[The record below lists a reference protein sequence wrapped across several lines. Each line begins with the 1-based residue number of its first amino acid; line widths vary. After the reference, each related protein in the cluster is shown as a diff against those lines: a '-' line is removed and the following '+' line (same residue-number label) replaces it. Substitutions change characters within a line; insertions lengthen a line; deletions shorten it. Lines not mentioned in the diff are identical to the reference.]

1 MDLGL
6 ERRAWTLIY
15 VCLGV
20 IEGGTAAVMVRSLF
34 GQAGHGVAVDLVMAL
49 VSSAPAWANLVSL
62 AFARR
67 AQGRPK
73 IAFLQPLIVMLT
85 VLVAAL
91 ALVPAGGGGLV
102 AFLLL
107 YVVARLVW
115 AGIDTVRSVIWSVNY
130 QRHQRA
136 SITGRIM
143 INGSIAIAMSGL
155 LLGWLLEFEGPW
167 FRVAIVAAGICGF
180 AGGRAFK
187 RLSVRGEAELLEAE
201 RDRMREGA
209 KFDLAGIRHLLATDA
224 DFRHYMLAMS
234 LFGAG
239 FLTLTPLL
247 VICLDDVLQVS
258 EFVQV
263 AVTTAVPI
271 LVIPLA
277 IQPWARFLDK
287 HHVVVFRSVHSKV
300 GVVGSI
306 LLVLA
311 VLLHLPLLLW
321 PGALLLGVSL
331 AAGSLGWTLG
341 HNDFAPRGEE
351 TRYMALHVTL
361 TGLRGLLAP
370 PVGIAAYHL
379 LETWREGA
387 GAWALLLPLALVFA
401 GAREFSAMR
410 RLRESRSTG
419 A

>member
-1 MDLGL
+1 MDLGF

-34 GQAGHGVAVDLVMAL
+34 GHAVHGIAVDLVLAL

-73 IAFLQPLIVMLT
+73 IAFLQPLIVMLA

-91 ALVPAGGGGLV
+91 ALVPAGGGGLAV
-102 AFLLL
+102 FLLL
-107 YVVARLVW
+107 YVAARLVW

-130 QRHQRA
+130 ERHLRA

-143 INGSIAIAMSGL
+143 INGSIAIALGGL
-155 LLGWLLEFEGPW
+155 LLGWLLEREGPW
-167 FRVAIVAAGICGF
+167 FRVAVAAAGLCGL
-180 AGGRAFK
+180 AGGWAF
-187 RLSVRGEAELLEAE
+187 RRFSVRDEEELLEAE

-209 KFDLAGIRHLLATDA
+209 RFDLAGIRHLLATDA

-239 FLTLTPLL
+239 FLTLTPLM
-247 VICLDDVLQVS
+247 VICLDDVLRAS

-271 LVIPLA
+271 LTIPLA
-277 IQPWARFLDK
+277 IRPWAHFLDK
-287 HHVVVFRSVHSKV
+287 HHVIVFRSVHSKV
-300 GVVGSI
+300 GAVASI

-311 VLLHLPLLLW
+311 VLLHVPLLLW

-361 TGLRGLLAP
+361 TGVRGLLAP
-370 PVGIAAYHL
+370 PIGIAAYYL
-379 LETWREGA
+379 LGMWREGA
-387 GAWALLLPLALVFA
+387 GAWALLLPLALVCA

-410 RLRESRSTG
+410 RLRESRSSGT
-419 A
+419 

>member
-34 GQAGHGVAVDLVMAL
+34 GQAGHGIAVDLVMAL
-49 VSSAPAWANLVSL
+49 VSSAPAWANLASL

-73 IAFLQPLIVMLT
+73 IAFLQPLLVLLA

-91 ALVPAGGGGLV
+91 ALVPAGGGGLAV
-102 AFLLL
+102 FLLL
-107 YVVARLVW
+107 YVAARLVW

-130 QRHQRA
+130 PRHLRA

-143 INGSIAIAMSGL
+143 INGSIAIALCGL
-155 LLGWLLEFEGPW
+155 FLGWLLEFEGPW
-167 FRVAIVAAGICGF
+167 FRVAIAAAGTCGL
-180 AGGRAFK
+180 AGGWVFK
-187 RLSVRGEAELLEAE
+187 RLSVRGEDALLEAE
-201 RDRMREGA
+201 RHRMREGA

-239 FLTLTPLL
+239 FLTLTPLM

-311 VLLHLPLLLW
+311 VLLQLELLLW
-321 PGALLLGVSL
+321 PGAVLLGVSL

-361 TGLRGLLAP
+361 TGIRGLLAP
-370 PVGIAAYHL
+370 PVGIGAYHL
-379 LETWREGA
+379 LETWRDGA
-387 GAWALLLPLALVFA
+387 GAWALLLPLALVVA
-401 GAREFSAMR
+401 GEREFSAMQ

>member
-1 MDLGL
+1 MDLGY

-34 GQAGHGVAVDLVMAL
+34 GQAVHGIAVDLVMAL

-73 IAFLQPLIVMLT
+73 IAFLQPLLVMLA

-91 ALVPAGGGGLV
+91 ALVPAGGRGLAV
-102 AFLLL
+102 FLLL
-107 YVVARLVW
+107 YVAARLVW

-130 QRHQRA
+130 ERHLRA

-143 INGSIAIAMSGL
+143 INGAIAIALSGL
-155 LLGWLLEFEGPW
+155 LLGWLLEREGPW
-167 FRVAIVAAGICGF
+167 FRVAVAAAGLCGL
-180 AGGRAFK
+180 AGGWAF
-187 RLSVRGEAELLEAE
+187 RRFSVRDEEELLEAE

-209 KFDLAGIRHLLATDA
+209 RFDLAGIRHLLATDA

-239 FLTLTPLL
+239 FLTLTPLM
-247 VICLDDVLQVS
+247 VICLDEVLRAS

-271 LVIPLA
+271 LIIPLA
-277 IQPWARFLDK
+277 IRPWARFLDK
-287 HHVVVFRSVHSKV
+287 HHVIVFRSVHSKV
-300 GVVGSI
+300 GAVGS
-306 LLVLA
+306 LMLVLA

-321 PGALLLGVSL
+321 PGAVLLGVSL

-361 TGLRGLLAP
+361 TGVRGLLAP
-370 PVGIAAYHL
+370 PIGIAAYHL
-379 LETWREGA
+379 LGMWREGA
-387 GAWALLLPLALVFA
+387 GAWALLLPLALVVA

-410 RLRESRSTG
+410 RLRESRRTG
-419 A
+419 T

>member
-34 GQAGHGVAVDLVMAL
+34 GQAGHGFAVDLVMAL

-62 AFARR
+62 GFARR

-73 IAFLQPLIVMLT
+73 IAFLQPLILMLT

-107 YVVARLVW
+107 YVAARLVW

-130 QRHQRA
+130 HRHQRA

-143 INGSIAIAMSGL
+143 INGAIAIALSGL
-155 LLGWLLEFEGPW
+155 FLGWLLELEGPW
-167 FRVAIVAAGICGF
+167 FRVAIAAAGVCGF

-201 RDRMREGA
+201 RDRVREGA

-247 VICLDDVLQVS
+247 VICLDDVLQAS

-263 AVTTAVPI
+263 AVTTALPI

-277 IQPWARFLDK
+277 IRPWARFLDK

-300 GVVGSI
+300 GVVGAI

-361 TGLRGLLAP
+361 TGVRGLVAP

-387 GAWALLLPLALVFA
+387 GAWALLLPLALVVA
-401 GAREFSAMR
+401 GERKFTAMR